1 MPETTHLPFSR
12 RPSALRYMARAFVTR
27 HPGLA
32 RAGGFPPL
40 AATWRG
46 PLLGARARD
55 EALALCGPGAAAG
68 LPLLL
73 PQLVGLRLQMAVL
86 THPSFPLPVWR
97 SLQIRNRLHLLRPI
111 PAESEVELTTH
122 VDARRFLEKGA
133 ELDLRT
139 RVLSGG
145 ALLWEG
151 VATYYYRGRHGLP
164 VDAPPPAAPPPVA
177 GAPDATW
184 QTPAGS
190 GWRTG
195 HLTGDYNPLHWWH
208 GYARRAGFR
217 GASLHP
223 GLALARCLAHLPDPG
238 GPAQRLDA
246 WFRGP
251 VYEGAGARLAAEP
264 GPEGARFA
272 LLVEGDERPA
282 IVGAWRA
289 ARAGE
294 VLDGA

>member
-1 MPETTHLPFSR
+1 MAALRLPFPR

-27 HPGLA
+27 YPGLA

-46 PLLGARARD
+46 ALLGEVERA

-86 THPSFPLPVWR
+86 THPSLPLPIWR

-111 PAESEVELTTH
+111 ATDGEVELETR
-122 VDARRFLEKGA
+122 VDAQRFLEKGA

-139 RVLSGG
+139 RALAGG
-145 ALLWEG
+145 ALAWEG
-151 VATYYYRGRHGLP
+151 IATYYYRGPHGRPL
-164 VDAPPPAAPPPVA
+164 DAPPPAPPPVA
-177 GAPDATW
+177 AAPETAW
-184 QTPAGS
+184 QTPAGT
-190 GWRTG
+190 GWRAG
-195 HLTGDYNPLHWWH
+195 HLTGDYNPLHWWS

-217 GASLHP
+217 GPSLHP
-223 GLALARCLAHLPDPG
+223 PLAIARCLAHLPDPG

-251 VYEGAGARLAAEP
+251 VYEGAGASLAAEP
-264 GPEGARFA
+264 GPGRTRFA
-272 LLVEGDERPA
+272 LFVEGDERPA
-282 IVGAWRA
+282 VVGEWRA
-289 ARAGE
+289 APAGE
-294 VLDGA
+294 VLGAG